1 MRRFACLFLLLTP
14 ALAWA
19 SSGVAEADHG
29 TCVTPSSAAHGPAPE
44 ATTPVAPSH
53 SPGHRP
59 TSATPSGGG
68 DGDDLFAPR
77 GRMPKWHSFLP
88 GMFR

>member
-1 MRRFACLFLLLTP
+1 MRRLACLLLLLSP
-14 ALAWA
+14 AVAWA

-29 TCVTPSSAAHGPAPE
+29 TCITPGSAAHGPAPDPVVP
-44 ATTPVAPSH
+44 ATPSH
-53 SPGHRP
+53 SPGHR
-59 TSATPSGGG
+59 ATGTAGGGG
-68 DGDDLFAPR
+68 DDTDLLPPR

>member
-1 MRRFACLFLLLTP
+1 MRRFACLFLLLSP

-19 SSGVAEADHG
+19 STGASEPDHG
-29 TCVTPSSAAHGPAPE
+29 SCVTPSSAAHGPAPDP
-44 ATTPVAPSH
+44 AQIAPSH

-59 TSATPSGGG
+59 SSAIPSGGG
-68 DGDDLFAPR
+68 DDGELLPPR